1 MSNQDQNQAEN
12 ANGDDGILDGEVAFL
27 ESMRKYLTPGG
38 LYDQQRERNLAGQQ
52 TKLLSWNV

>member
-27 ESMRKYLTPGG
+27 ESMRKYLAPGG
-38 LYDQQRERNLAGQQ
+38 LYEQQRERNLAGQQ